1 MQIKLSIMSKK
12 MEEMVVSSI
21 KNVYAGNPA
30 KYWIIQMISQEMLQM
45 TIRGTEKD
53 QCPRMRAK

>member
-1 MQIKLSIMSKK
+1 M
-12 MEEMVVSSI
+12 
-21 KNVYAGNPA
+21 YAGNPA

>member
-1 MQIKLSIMSKK
+1 MSKK

-21 KNVYAGNPA
+21 KKCMQGNPA

-53 QCPRMRAK
+53 QCPRIRAK